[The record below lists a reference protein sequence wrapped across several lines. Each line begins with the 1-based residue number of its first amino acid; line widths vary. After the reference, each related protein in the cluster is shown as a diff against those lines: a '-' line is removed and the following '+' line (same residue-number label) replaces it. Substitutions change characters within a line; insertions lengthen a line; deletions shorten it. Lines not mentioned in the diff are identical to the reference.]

1 MASPEQHPSSAPGRA
16 ERRAGNAPRGDH
28 STGQGR
34 VDVHHH
40 FTAPAWIDW
49 AENKGLTRREKLP
62 WWAHWDE
69 DTALGMMSK
78 AGISTSILTAAMPGS
93 PSQDPHQRKEGLH
106 ISLQAMSDLAQAH
119 PRRFAFFTPVFLDD
133 LETSSWSVRKGLDDH
148 GAVGVSTRTSM
159 KGEYL
164 GNPAHEPLLAEL
176 NERAAVVSTHP
187 MEMPSGPVMPG
198 LPPFLCDFLLDT
210 TRAAI
215 SLILNGTLD
224 RYPNLSFILPHG
236 GGFLPYM
243 ATRLELF
250 GHMLTPKIEP
260 ARVRDYLHRFY
271 YDTAAPMSPSATP
284 TLIST
289 VDPDRILYG
298 TDWPPTS
305 ADLITDVVAPA
316 LDRDPALTDSQR
328 RGINRDNA
336 LHLLPGLAQL

>member
-1 MASPEQHPSSAPGRA
+1 MTSPEQRPSNSPGTDK
-16 ERRAGNAPRGDH
+16 RRAGKTARGDQ
-28 STGQGR
+28 TTENGR

-40 FTAPAWIDW
+40 YTAPAWIDW
-49 AENKGLTRREKLP
+49 AESKGLTRREKLP
-62 WWAHWDE
+62 WWTHWDE
-69 DTALGMMSK
+69 ETTLDVMSK

-93 PSQDPHQRKEGLH
+93 PAQDPQQRKEGLH
-106 ISLQAMSDLAQAH
+106 LSLQAMSDLAQAH

-133 LETSSWSVRKGLDDH
+133 LETSSWSLRKGLDDY
-148 GAVGVSTRTSM
+148 GAVGVSTRTSAR
-159 KGEYL
+159 GEYL
-164 GNPAHEPLLAEL
+164 GDPAHESLLAEL
-176 NERAAVVSTHP
+176 NERSAVISTHP
-187 MEMPSGPVMPG
+187 MEMPSGPVMEG
-198 LPPFLCDFLLDT
+198 LPPFMCDFLLDT

-215 SLILNGTLD
+215 NLILHGTLD

-250 GHMLTPKIEP
+250 THMLTPKIEP

-289 VDPDRILYG
+289 VDPGRILYG

-305 ADLITDVVAPA
+305 AEIITDVVAPA
-316 LDRDPALTDSQR
+316 LDRDPALSDSQR

-336 LHLLPGLAQL
+336 LHLMPALARL